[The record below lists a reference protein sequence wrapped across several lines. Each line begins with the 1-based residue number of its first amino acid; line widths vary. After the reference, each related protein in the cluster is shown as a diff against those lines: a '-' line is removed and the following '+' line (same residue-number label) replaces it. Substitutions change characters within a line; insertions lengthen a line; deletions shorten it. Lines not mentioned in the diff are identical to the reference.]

1 VSGRVSFDALLA
13 ALQESV
19 AGTRIAELTFDIEG
33 TLYESPAG
41 LGLHLGRRR
50 MWRRRARHRLLIRLH
65 GEPLLTEV
73 SIDGYALEQEDIGEG
88 R

>member
-1 VSGRVSFDALLA
+1 MSRRVSFDMLLA

-19 AGTRIAELTFDIEG
+19 AGTQIAELTLDIEG

-41 LGLHLGRRR
+41 LGLHLGRRW
-50 MWRRRARHRLLIRLH
+50 MWHRCARQRLQIRLH
-65 GEPLLTEV
+65 GEPLVTEV
-73 SIDGYALEQEDIGEG
+73 SIDGQAFEHEDIGEG